1 MRRSSLVKQA
11 VQPSWTSKQQ
21 QQQQQQ
27 QNVAAVSSA
36 TTTSDSDDD
45 DDDDEFIIVD
55 KKRSLSLSAT
65 GEALAAVAGAAAVA
79 ADKSI
84 DKLLKFVADNDI
96 QMVCDYFCFY

>member
-1 MRRSSLVKQA
+1 VRRSSLVKQA

-36 TTTSDSDDD
+36 TTTSDS

>member
-36 TTTSDSDDD
+36 TTTSDS